1 LSALTKLFS
10 LVDSNE
16 AEVRRLRKVV
26 DQVNALKAE
35 TAALSDD
42 ELRGRTASFR
52 EQLAAGK
59 TLDDILPQAF
69 AAVREAG
76 TRTLKQTHFDVQL
89 LGGIALHRG
98 HIAEMKTGEG
108 KTLVASLALYLN
120 ALEGKGAHLVTTNDY
135 LAKTGAGWMAP
146 IYHALGMTVS
156 YIAHDKSA
164 LYDPSIT
171 LDELDPRHQHWR
183 DVSRRDAYLAD
194 ITYGQNSEF
203 GFDYLRDNMVMDLD
217 QTVQRELHYGIVDEA
232 DSILIDEARTPL
244 IISSQAEDASQLYY
258 SFARVAARLV
268 ETEDYILEEK
278 HHAVTLTEAGIE
290 KAERLLNR
298 PNLYEGDVS
307 AVHYLDNALKA
318 KALYHK
324 DKEYI
329 VTPANEIVI
338 IDEFTGRQMPG
349 RRWSDGLHQAVEAKE
364 GVKIQQETRTHAT
377 ITIQNYFRMYKKL
390 AGMTGT
396 AATEAEELFKVYKLE
411 VTQIPTNRPMIRQD
425 LKDLVYRT
433 EQGKWDAVVAEV
445 TERNTKGQPVLIGT
459 TSVEKSQA
467 LSDELARHGIK
478 HDVLNAKNHERE
490 ALIIAGAGQRGAVT
504 LSTNMAGRGVDILLG
519 DGVRELGGLHV
530 IGTERHEARRIDN
543 QLRGR
548 AGRQGDP
555 GSSRFY
561 LSLEDELIRIF
572 ASDRIA
578 GLMTRLGFDDA
589 APIESGMVTGAITQ
603 AQVKVEGRN
612 FDMRKRAL
620 EFDDVLNNQRNVIY
634 GERHKILAKGDVRE
648 TVLDYLHDAAA
659 DLLDASVSSSDP
671 EDWDLTTLAAA
682 LDPLLGR
689 GGEITA
695 ATFSGIDSR
704 EDLMTKVGDLV
715 DETYEAR
722 EATLGEETSR
732 AIERWLLLRTIDT
745 HWVEHLTAM
754 EELREGIYLRGY
766 GQQDPLVAYKNEAR
780 TFFDEMTT
788 KIASDVAQTILR
800 ISVRTAEQAEQD
812 EKDKAAAE
820 ATHQHNRTT
829 TTATASPTAR
839 LQTNTASGAATAT
852 APANKLGR
860 NDPCWC
866 GSGKKYKK
874 CHGR

>member
-1 LSALTKLFS
+1 MSAISKLFS

-26 DQVNALKAE
+26 DVVNGLKAD
-35 TAALSDD
+35 TARLSDD
-42 ELRGRTASFR
+42 ELRGRTAHFR
-52 EQLAAGK
+52 ERLAAGA
-59 TLDDILPQAF
+59 TLDDLLPDAF

-156 YIAHDKSA
+156 YISHDRSA
-164 LYDPSIT
+164 VYDPSVT
-171 LDELDPRHQHWR
+171 LEELDWRHQHWR
-183 DVSRRDAYLAD
+183 EVHRREAYLAD
-194 ITYGQNSEF
+194 VTYGQNSEF
-203 GFDYLRDNMVMDLD
+203 GFDYLRDNMVMDLAD
-217 QTVQRELHYGIVDEA
+217 AVQRELHFAIVDEA

-244 IISSQAEDASQLYY
+244 IISSQAEDASEMYH
-258 SFARVAARLV
+258 SFARVAAKLV
-268 ETEDYILEEK
+268 EGEDYVLEEK
-278 HHAVTLTEAGIE
+278 HHAVTLTEPGIE
-290 KAERLLNR
+290 KAERLLGR
-298 PNLYEGDVS
+298 ANLYEGDVT

-318 KALYHK
+318 RALYHK

-329 VTPANEIVI
+329 VSADGEVVI

-364 GVKIQQETRTHAT
+364 GLKIQQETRTHAT
-377 ITIQNYFRMYKKL
+377 ITIQNYFRMYHKL

-396 AATEAEELFKVYKLE
+396 AATEAEEIFKVYKLE
-411 VTQIPTNRPMIRQD
+411 VTQIPTNRPMVRQD
-425 LKDLVYRT
+425 LKDLVYRS
-433 EQGKWDAVVAEV
+433 EQGKWDAVIAEV
-445 TERNTKGQPVLIGT
+445 KERNVKGQPVLIGA

-467 LSDELARHGIK
+467 LSAELSRNGIK

-490 ALIIAGAGQRGAVT
+490 ALIIAGAGQQGAVT

-561 LSLEDELIRIF
+561 ASLEDELIRIF
-572 ASDRIA
+572 ASERIA
-578 GLMTRLGFDDA
+578 GLMTRLGFDDS

-659 DLLDASVSSSDP
+659 DLADSNAASPDP
-671 EDWDLTTLAAA
+671 EDWDLVTLSSA
-682 LDPLLGR
+682 LGPLLGR
-689 GGEITA
+689 SDDISAE
-695 ATFSGIDSR
+695 TFAGIGSR
-704 EDLMTKVGDLV
+704 DDLDAKVEELV
-715 DETYEAR
+715 DETYAAR
-722 EATLGEETSR
+722 EATLGDEVSR
-732 AIERWLLLRTIDT
+732 AVERWVLLRTIDT

-766 GQQDPLVAYKNEAR
+766 GQQDPLIAYKNEAR
-780 TFFDEMTT
+780 TYFDEMTT
-788 KIASDVAQTILR
+788 KIAYDVAQMVLR
-800 ISVRTAEQAEQD
+800 VSVKTAEQADAE
-812 EKDKAAAE
+812 EKAPPPVPDATPRSAQTTGTSWNDPNGRAAP
-820 ATHQHNRTT
+820 TNPNR
-829 TTATASPTAR
+829 
-839 LQTNTASGAATAT
+839 
-852 APANKLGR
+852 LGR
-860 NDPCWC
+860 NDPCYC